1 MNADLRQLLKQAAK
15 HGWSCSLRNG
25 GHLKITH
32 TSGAVVTAASTA
44 SDYRALKNV
53 RAVFERVSG
62 PLVPKPGPGRCKTAR
77 RAPAAR
83 RRRAVPLEPLWPKV
97 PAMELALDGYA
108 LAHPEAQ
115 LADQI
120 NELRET
126 G

>member
-53 RAVFERVSG
+53 RAAIERVSG
-62 PLVPKPGPGRCKTAR
+62 PLVPKPGPGRCK
-77 RAPAAR
+77 
-83 RRRAVPLEPLWPKV
+83 LSLI
-97 PAMELALDGYA
+97 
-108 LAHPEAQ
+108 H
-115 LADQI
+115 I
-120 NELRET
+120 
-126 G
+126 

>member
-53 RAVFERVSG
+53 RAAIERVSG
-62 PLVPKPGPGRCKTAR
+62 PLVPKPGPGGVGDLEMPAVAQ
-77 RAPAAR
+77 RAGPA
-83 RRRAVPLEPLWPKV
+83 VFGGLLE
-97 PAMELALDGYA
+97 ELA
-108 LAHPEAQ
+108 
-115 LADQI
+115 
-120 NELRET
+120 
-126 G
+126 